1 MEISFDTIVER
12 EFVSADQERFAS
24 ICGDRNPMHMDAL
37 AARRT
42 LVGFPVVHGIHVLL
56 WGLDSVFRYITDCGP
71 VASIKVSFEKMI
83 YVGDRVKAVL
93 AHRESR
99 RLRLEMVVEGI
110 RVVRVEVALGDPQS
124 PTDSSSN
131 QLLLQP
137 AEPLN
142 LTFEQMITCHGTIP
156 FHSARDAVRHTF
168 PAAAN
173 ALGVCRV
180 AALAGSSFLIGMVC
194 PGLHS
199 IYRGLTLV
207 TTLSNDGDPDGLH
220 FRVVGTDS
228 RFRLVKIAVSGGG
241 WMGSLDAHAR
251 PEPAAQAEPATIAAR
266 VVSGE
271 FKDASALVVGG
282 SRGLGELIS
291 KIVSV
296 GGGHVT
302 LTYSVGE
309 EDARRV
315 AADIIAYGGCCDI
328 MHYDVRQRAAEQL
341 SWLRFPPTQ
350 LYYMATPVIA
360 RRSAAI
366 FSEQRLQELI
376 TFYVT
381 GFHDLCKELRSR
393 FDKKIT
399 IFYPSSTYV
408 EVRPAGMT
416 EYAMAKAA
424 AEALCADIQRLESP
438 GPILVRRLPRLP
450 TDQTASVRELSN
462 LDPIDVILPIIR
474 EVYAAQRPL

>member
-1 MEISFDTIVER
+1 
-12 EFVSADQERFAS
+12 
-24 ICGDRNPMHMDAL
+24 MD
-37 AARRT
+37 
-42 LVGFPVVHGIHVLL
+42 
-56 WGLDSVFRYITDCGP
+56 WGS

-93 AHRESR
+93 SHRDNR

-124 PTDSSSN
+124 PTDSPSHEP
-131 QLLLQP
+131 LLQP

-142 LTFEQMITCHGTIP
+142 LTFEQMITCHGRIP
-156 FHSARDAVRHTF
+156 FYSTRDAVRQTF
-168 PAAAN
+168 PAAAK

-180 AALAGSSFLIGMVC
+180 AALAGSSFLVGMVC

-207 TTLSNDGDPDGLH
+207 TTLSSDGDGLH

-228 RFRLVKIAVSGGG
+228 RFRLVKLAVSGGG
-241 WMGSLDAHAR
+241 WMGALDTHAR
-251 PEPAAQAEPATIAAR
+251 PEPTAQAEPATIAAR

-302 LTYSVGE
+302 LTYSAGE

-328 MHYDVRQRAAEQL
+328 MHYDVRQSASEQL
-341 SWLRFPPTQ
+341 SCLRSPPTQ
-350 LYYMATPVIA
+350 LYYMATPVIS
-360 RRSAAI
+360 RRSAEV
-366 FSEQRLQELI
+366 FSQRRFNELI

-381 GFHDLCKELRSR
+381 GFYDLYKGLRSR
-393 FDKKIT
+393 FEKKIT
-399 IFYPSSTYV
+399 MFYPSSTYI

-424 AEALCADIQRLESP
+424 AEGLCADIQRLESP

-450 TDQTASVRELSN
+450 TDQTASVRELAN

-474 EVYAAQRPL
+474 EVYAAQRPS